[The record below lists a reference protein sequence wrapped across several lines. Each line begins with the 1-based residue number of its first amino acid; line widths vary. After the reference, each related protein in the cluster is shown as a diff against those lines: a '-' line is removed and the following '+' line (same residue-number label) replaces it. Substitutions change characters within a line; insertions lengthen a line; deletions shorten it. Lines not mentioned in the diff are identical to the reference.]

1 MFCSLHCISLHIRSI
16 NSVMSYRRTNSNL
29 NTFVTEQRQSG
40 FDDESCTKKERLP
53 RCHQY
58 VIDPSE
64 STKKYTWTKQI
75 FLQRSSALCVSIDV
89 ANEC

>member
-1 MFCSLHCISLHIRSI
+1 
-16 NSVMSYRRTNSNL
+16 MSYRRTNSNL

-58 VIDPSE
+58 VIDLSE